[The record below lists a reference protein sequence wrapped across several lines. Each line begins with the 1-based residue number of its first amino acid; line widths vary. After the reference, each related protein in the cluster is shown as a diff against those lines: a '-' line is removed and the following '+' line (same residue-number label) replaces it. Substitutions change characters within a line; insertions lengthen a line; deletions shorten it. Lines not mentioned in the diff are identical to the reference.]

1 MCAGGVVSVPRPGLR
16 FCLLHKKSTAT
27 SDIDAQSV
35 PMRCA
40 LLQSVCE
47 SGRTARPSFHTTCTH
62 APSMHCHDANHRSV
76 APQRAERGAAAAW
89 GEAPTWVRSIAC
101 TWTQLRRAI
110 DGLHARQL
118 VSARRTDARRG
129 QPSLG
134 GRTTGLISL
143 EVSCRSNAAS
153 STTTSRRERAA
164 SSDDG
169 RRRGDPTAVHP

>member
-1 MCAGGVVSVPRPGLR
+1 VCLVPDSDFAFFTKNPQQLQTLTRRVSLCGVPFSSLCARAAAPLDHHRG
-16 FCLLHKKSTAT
+16 
-27 SDIDAQSV
+27 
-35 PMRCA
+35 
-40 LLQSVCE
+40 
-47 SGRTARPSFHTTCTH
+47 FHTTCTH